1 MKQITL
7 NIPEGRFKFFMEL
20 ILSLGFVEVQEPV
33 TEVTELSEEE
43 KKELDLRW
51 QRAQS
56 NGFKDCIEWKE
67 LKSQLKKKH
76 GI

>member
-33 TEVTELSEEE
+33 TEVEELSEEE
-43 KKELDLRW
+43 KTEIDRRW
-51 QRAQS
+51 QKAQQ
-56 NGFKDCIEWKE
+56 NDFKDCVDWKE
-67 LKSQLKKKH
+67 LKLQLKNKY